1 MADITSIA
9 NDLYALTPAEFTA
22 ERNRRAKDAGALG
35 REVRELPKPSA
46 AAWGVNVFARVR
58 ADELTQLIE
67 LGELLRTAQDDADSN
82 ALQQLSKQR
91 RALVSAMAREAA
103 GVAGERGAP
112 VNAAAI
118 MQIEQTLQA
127 AMFDADAAAAVAS
140 GRLIR
145 SLTSD
150 GVEPVDLE
158 GAVAGLLEGVR
169 LPVRAAPIDLAAKR
183 REVASRKADEAEQ
196 DSVEARA
203 EASTARAAADAAAA
217 RHDDLEAEI
226 DDLRQQL
233 EDMQRE
239 ASAARKEASA
249 LERDADAKQRVADR
263 ADARAEEARAALD
276 ALPAS
281 LVE

>member
-22 ERNRRAKDAGALG
+22 ERNRRAKDAGDLSG
-35 REVRELPKPSA
+35 QVRELPKPSA

-67 LGELLRTAQDDADSN
+67 LGELLRAAQDDADSN

-91 RALVSAMAREAA
+91 RALVAAMAREAA
-103 GVAGERGAP
+103 SVAGERGAP

-196 DSVEARA
+196 DSVAAQA
-203 EASTARAAADAAAA
+203 EASDARSAADAATA
-217 RHDDLEAEI
+217 RHEDLEAEI
-226 DDLRQQL
+226 DDLIV
-233 EDMQRE
+233 
-239 ASAARKEASA
+239 AA
-249 LERDADAKQRVADR
+249 
-263 ADARAEEARAALD
+263 
-276 ALPAS
+276 
-281 LVE
+281 

>member
-1 MADITSIA
+1 MPDITSIA

-22 ERNRRAKDAGALG
+22 ERNRRAKDAGDLSG
-35 REVRELPKPSA
+35 QVRELPKPSA

-67 LGELLRTAQDDADSN
+67 LGELLRAAQDDADSN

-91 RALVSAMAREAA
+91 RALVAAMAREAA
-103 GVAGERGAP
+103 SVAGERGAP

-196 DSVEARA
+196 DSIAAQA
-203 EASTARAAADAAAA
+203 EAETAREAADAATA
-217 RHDDLEAEI
+217 RHEDLEAEI

-239 ASAARKEASA
+239 ASAARKAAST

-263 ADARAEEARAALD
+263 AAARAEEARAALND
-276 ALPAS
+276 LPAG
-281 LVE
+281 

>member
-1 MADITSIA
+1 MPDITSIA

-22 ERNRRAKDAGALG
+22 ERNRRARDAGDLSG
-35 REVRELPKPSA
+35 QVRELPKPSA
-46 AAWGVNVFARVR
+46 AAWGVNVFARLR

-67 LGELLRTAQDDADSN
+67 LGELLRAAQDDADSN

-91 RALVSAMAREAA
+91 RALVAAMAREAA
-103 GVAGERGAP
+103 SVAGERGAP

-196 DSVEARA
+196 DSAAAQA
-203 EASTARAAADAAAA
+203 EASDARTAADAATA
-217 RHDDLEAEI
+217 RHENLEAEI

-239 ASAARKEASA
+239 ASAARKAAST

-263 ADARAEEARAALD
+263 AAARAEEARAALND
-276 ALPAS
+276 LPAG
-281 LVE
+281 

>member
-1 MADITSIA
+1 MPDITSIA

-22 ERNRRAKDAGALG
+22 ERNRRAKDAGDLSG
-35 REVRELPKPSA
+35 QVRELPKPSA
-46 AAWGVNVFARVR
+46 AAWGVNAFARLR
-58 ADELTQLIE
+58 ADELTQL
-67 LGELLRTAQDDADSN
+67 GELLRAAQDDADSN

-91 RALVSAMAREAA
+91 RALVAAMAREAA
-103 GVAGERGAP
+103 SVAGERGAP

-196 DSVEARA
+196 DSAAAQA
-203 EASTARAAADAAAA
+203 EASDARTAADAATA
-217 RHDDLEAEI
+217 RHENLEAEI

-239 ASAARKEASA
+239 ASAARKAAST

-263 ADARAEEARAALD
+263 AAARAEEARAALND
-276 ALPAS
+276 LPAG
-281 LVE
+281 

>member
-1 MADITSIA
+1 MPDITSIA

-22 ERNRRAKDAGALG
+22 ERNRRAKDAGDLSG
-35 REVRELPKPSA
+35 QVRELPKPSA
-46 AAWGVNVFARVR
+46 AAWGVNVFARLR
-58 ADELTQLIE
+58 AGELTQLIE
-67 LGELLRTAQDDADSN
+67 LGELLRAAQDDADSN

-91 RALVSAMAREAA
+91 RALVAAMAREAA
-103 GVAGERGAP
+103 SVAGERGAP

-196 DSVEARA
+196 DSAAAQA
-203 EASTARAAADAAAA
+203 EAETAREAADAATA
-217 RHDDLEAEI
+217 RHEDLEAEI

-239 ASAARKEASA
+239 ASAARKAAST

-263 ADARAEEARAALD
+263 AAARAEEARAALND
-276 ALPAS
+276 LPAG
-281 LVE
+281 

>member
-22 ERNRRAKDAGALG
+22 ERNRRAKDAGDLSG
-35 REVRELPKPSA
+35 QVRELPKPSA
-46 AAWGVNVFARVR
+46 AAWGVNVFARLR

-67 LGELLRTAQDDADSN
+67 LGELLRAAQDDADSN

-91 RALVSAMAREAA
+91 RALVAAMAREAA
-103 GVAGERGAP
+103 SVAGERGAP

-196 DSVEARA
+196 DSVAAQA
-203 EASTARAAADAAAA
+203 EAETAREAADAATA
-217 RHDDLEAEI
+217 RHEDLEAEI

-239 ASAARKEASA
+239 ASAARKAASA

-263 ADARAEEARAALD
+263 AAARAEEARAALND
-276 ALPAS
+276 LPAG
-281 LVE
+281 